1 MQVSDLSFKLVYL
14 YVYIFNDFQLKAVVI
29 DENYAVLQEASVE
42 FDVDLPEF
50 R

>member
-1 MQVSDLSFKLVYL
+1 M
-14 YVYIFNDFQLKAVVI
+14 FQLKALVI
-29 DENYAVLQEASVE
+29 GEDYEVRHEADVE